1 MVTLNPR
8 GVRCTPFSMAC
19 EKGHLE
25 IVRFLLSEGINIDQA
40 AEDEHGDTPLYRACV
55 HNRLEVVQFLV
66 NKGADTN
73 KASRDGKTPL
83 HAA

>member
-1 MVTLNPR
+1 MKYIISP
-8 GVRCTPFSMAC
+8 G
-19 EKGHLE
+19 
-25 IVRFLLSEGINIDQA
+25 SEGINIDQV
-40 AEDEHGDTPLYRACV
+40 AENEHGDTPLYRACV